1 MTTAAATP
9 GQADL
14 TLPIEGMSCASCV
27 GRVEK
32 ALARV
37 AGVSDVA
44 VNLANEQAKVRFDPK
59 QVKATELT
67 AAVGRA
73 GYDVPM
79 HALRLRIGGMTCASC
94 ATRIEKVLGRRA
106 DVASA
111 TVSLAEEVA
120 TIAYPE
126 GATAPSA
133 LIAAIERAGF
143 DAEVDR
149 SDAEAQ
155 AAREAALEDKA
166 RRELRL
172 LIGAAVLTL
181 PLMAP
186 MLLMPFG
193 VHLHLPGWVQLLLA
207 GPVQLIAGA
216 TFYRGGY
223 RAVRAGSANMDVLVV
238 LGTSAAFALSVV
250 LWLQGSPDLYFES
263 SAAIITFVRLGKL
276 LEGRAKRRTSEAVKA
291 LLAMKQ
297 TTARVRRGN
306 DEIELPIEAVGRG
319 EIVIVRPGE
328 SVPVD
333 GTIVSGTSH
342 LDESMLTGESLPV
355 LKQIGDDVVGGAL
368 NEEGALEI
376 EVTRTGEDTVLARII
391 ALVQDAQATKAQV
404 QSTVDKVAAVF
415 VPAVLVIAVLTL
427 GGWLLSGA
435 PVTEALMVAVA
446 VLVIACP
453 CALGL
458 ATPTALMVGMG
469 GAAREGILIQ
479 DALALETAH
488 RVDTVV
494 FDKTGTLTIG
504 RPQVQHVAAFGLDE
518 RELLAR
524 VASAQRRSEHP
535 LAQAVLTYAEAQSVD
550 ASAPDTFEAL
560 VGRGV
565 RATVGGQTVLI
576 GNARLMRDETIDTS
590 AADDVVAA
598 WEAEGAT
605 VVRVAV
611 EGQLR
616 GAIAIGD
623 ALRETSAEAIAQLKA
638 RGTATLL
645 LSGDGRAAAE
655 AVGRALG
662 VDRVIAEVLPE
673 DKAKVIQE
681 LRSEGRCVAMV
692 GDGVND
698 APALATADVSFALG
712 TGTEV
717 AMRTA
722 GVTLMR
728 PDPRLVADALSLS
741 AASMRKIK
749 QNLFFAFVYNTL
761 GIPLAALGML
771 TPMVAGAAM
780 AMSSVSVVTNALLL
794 KRWRPARAKGGA
806 T

>member
-1 MTTAAATP
+1 MADIAAR
-9 GQADL
+9 ADYEL

-37 AGVSDVA
+37 DGVSEVA
-44 VNLANEQAKVRFDPK
+44 VNLANEQARVRFNPK

-67 AAVGRA
+67 AAIGRA

-79 HALRLRIGGMTCASC
+79 HAVRLRIGGMTCAAC
-94 ATRIEKVLGRRA
+94 ATRIEKVLARRP

-126 GATAPSA
+126 GTSEPGA

-143 DAEVDR
+143 DAELDR
-149 SDAEAQ
+149 SDAQAQ
-155 AAREAALEDKA
+155 AAREHDAEVRA
-166 RRELRL
+166 RVQL
-172 LIGAAVLTL
+172 LILVGAAVLTL

-186 MLLMPFG
+186 MVLMPFG
-193 VHLHLPGWVQLLLA
+193 VHLHVPGWLQLLVA
-207 GPVQLIAGA
+207 TPVQFIAGA
-216 TFYRGGY
+216 TFYRGGF

-238 LGTSAAFALSVV
+238 LGTSAAFALSLVQ
-250 LWLQGSPDLYFES
+250 WLRGVPELYFES

-291 LLAMKQ
+291 LMAMRRA
-297 TTARVRRGN
+297 TARVRRGD
-306 DEIELPIEAVGRG
+306 DEIEIPVEAVGCG
-319 EIVIVRPGE
+319 EIVVVRPGE

-333 GTIVSGTSH
+333 GRIVTGNSH
-342 LDESMLTGESLPV
+342 LDESMLTGESMPV
-355 LKQIGDDVVGGAL
+355 LRRVGDEVVGGAL
-368 NEEGALEI
+368 NRDGALEI
-376 EVTRTGEDTVLARII
+376 EVTRTGEQTVLARII
-391 ALVQDAQATKAQV
+391 ALVQDAQSSKARV

-415 VPAVLVIAVLTL
+415 VPAVLGIAALTF
-427 GGWLLSGA
+427 GGWLLAGA
-435 PVTEALMVAVA
+435 DATDALMVAVA

-469 GAAREGILIQ
+469 SAAREGILIQ

-504 RPQVQHVAAFGLDE
+504 RPQVRHVAAFEIDE
-518 RELLAR
+518 DTLLQV

-535 LAQAVLTYAEAQSVD
+535 LAQAMVACAEARGLD
-550 ASAPDTFEAL
+550 TSAPEAFEAFA
-560 VGRGV
+560 GRGIGAV
-565 RATVGGQTVLI
+565 VKGRKVLI
-576 GNARLMRDETIDTS
+576 GNARLMTEQAIDDDE
-590 AADDVVAA
+590 AASRRAA

-605 VVRVAV
+605 VVSVAIDGV
-611 EGQLR
+611 LR
-616 GAIAIGD
+616 GAIGIGD
-623 ALRETSAEAIAQLKA
+623 EIRATSAEAVAHLKA
-638 RGTATLL
+638 RGVHTLL
-645 LSGDGRAAAE
+645 LSGDGRAAAD
-655 AVGRALG
+655 AVGAELG
-662 VDRVIAEVLPE
+662 VDRVIAEVMPA
-673 DKAKVIQE
+673 DKARVIEQ
-681 LRSEGRCVAMV
+681 LKAEGRCVAMV
-692 GDGVND
+692 GDGIND
-698 APALATADVSFALG
+698 APALATADVGFALG

-722 GVTLMR
+722 GITLMR
-728 PDPRLVADALSLS
+728 PDPRLVADALALS
-741 AASMRKIK
+741 RASMRKIW

-771 TPMVAGAAM
+771 TPMVAGASM
-780 AMSSVSVVTNALLL
+780 AMSSVSVVTNALML
-794 KRWRPARAKGGA
+794 KRWRPTRDHREG